1 MAKKKISIFDQ
12 FQAASKVVG
21 GRIWG
26 LETQAPRI
34 YVWKQADP
42 IPYSGWFE
50 FPNADKESLGMPLF
64 CVTIKDCYDQTK
76 MKVEHLGET
85 VEHFRAFEFALMVY
99 STSLD
104 EEKAK
109 KALVTSEDKIIE
121 FSAQLK
127 KVMVNEKL

>member
-12 FQAASKVVG
+12 FKTACSVVS

-26 LETQAPRI
+26 LDTQAPRI

-50 FPNADKESLGMPLF
+50 FPNSDKESLGMPLF

-85 VEHFRAFEFALMVY
+85 VEHFRAFDCALMTY
-99 STSLD
+99 SDTLD

-109 KALVTSEDKIIE
+109 KCLTMSEEKIIE
-121 FSAQLK
+121 LRA
-127 KVMVNEKL
+127 KLAKAMAEAPL